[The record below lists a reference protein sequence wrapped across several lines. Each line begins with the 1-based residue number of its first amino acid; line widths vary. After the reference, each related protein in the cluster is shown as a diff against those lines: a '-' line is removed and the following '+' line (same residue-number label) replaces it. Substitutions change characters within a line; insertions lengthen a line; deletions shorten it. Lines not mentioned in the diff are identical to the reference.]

1 MMYPRFLSVAFAI
14 FILCLASR
22 QSNAQILLNGGFED
36 PQING
41 TLSLATPADWTD
53 SSDEII
59 ANGNGVLGNTPYGT
73 QFLEL
78 QPAAAL
84 SQQISGFTANQ
95 TYVLGF
101 DYEYQTGTPDPLTVS
116 VTGAANVSEQF
127 TLSGGGYAGSNTINF
142 QSGVL
147 VFTAS
152 SSGLATISFSNLGA
166 AVALDNIGLYGN
178 IVTVPTTPEPS
189 TYAEM
194 LLSLVALAGLGL
206 VRRQSAR
213 A

>member
-1 MMYPRFLSVAFAI
+1 
-14 FILCLASR
+14 
-22 QSNAQILLNGGFED
+22 
-36 PQING
+36 
-41 TLSLATPADWTD
+41 
-53 SSDEII
+53 
-59 ANGNGVLGNTPYGT
+59 
-73 QFLEL
+73 
-78 QPAAAL
+78 
-84 SQQISGFTANQ
+84 
-95 TYVLGF
+95 
-101 DYEYQTGTPDPLTVS
+101 
-116 VTGAANVSEQF
+116 
-127 TLSGGGYAGSNTINF
+127 LSGGGYAGSNTINF